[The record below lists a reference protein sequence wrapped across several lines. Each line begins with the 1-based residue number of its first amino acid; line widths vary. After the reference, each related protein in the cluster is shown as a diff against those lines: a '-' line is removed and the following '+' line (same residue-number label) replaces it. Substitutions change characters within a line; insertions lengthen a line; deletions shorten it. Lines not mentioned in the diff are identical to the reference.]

1 MKMAMDL
8 RGYLLQD
15 HDAEAVFGVFLV
27 HLDIAVE
34 TDLRGVF
41 PKDKS
46 ITVNS

>member
-8 RGYLLQD
+8 LEYLLWD
-15 HDAEAVFGVFLV
+15 HDAEAGSGVFLV

-41 PKDKS
+41 PKNKS
-46 ITVNS
+46 ITVNP